1 METIWDGLSS
11 RGMSEGQLE
20 KVFGLNLYRLYRQVM
35 G

>member
-1 METIWDGLSS
+1 METIWDGLAK

-20 KVFGLNLYRLYRQVM
+20 KLFGLNIYRLYKEVI